1 MYATEFFASMSPDQP
16 RIGRLGERAWG
27 IFRIGTGLWL
37 MYLTFAAR
45 LTSSSTTTCRCSEEH
60 MGVRTFIDEY
70 LAAETLPTGFW
81 SYTRQYLAS
90 LPKAWWGDATTAD
103 KDSCYDT
110 CRG

>member
-1 MYATEFFASMSPDQP
+1 
-16 RIGRLGERAWG
+16 
-27 IFRIGTGLWL
+27 
-37 MYLTFAAR
+37 
-45 LTSSSTTTCRCSEEH
+45 